1 MDIGFDAFE
10 EVLAHEAH
18 HIGRNSIT
26 DERIVFDETPLDQ
39 LVYRF
44 VSVEYEEIANLVSDS
59 SKIPA
64 MRRVALSR
72 SKVMEGFEK
81 SRVASG
87 SLP

>member
-1 MDIGFDAFE
+1 M
-10 EVLAHEAH
+10 
-18 HIGRNSIT
+18 
-26 DERIVFDETPLDQ
+26 
-39 LVYRF
+39 
-44 VSVEYEEIANLVSDS
+44 EYEEIANLVSDS